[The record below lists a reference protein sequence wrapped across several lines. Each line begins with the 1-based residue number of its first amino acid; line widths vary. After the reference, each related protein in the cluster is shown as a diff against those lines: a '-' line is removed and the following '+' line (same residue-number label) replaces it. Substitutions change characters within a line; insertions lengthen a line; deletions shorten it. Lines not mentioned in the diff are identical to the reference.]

1 MKHWKKRL
9 ASLALAMVLA
19 LGLVP
24 YMAPKASAIGGF
36 SDVTDMT
43 TAQNVEVLQMM
54 GVVDGMSSGVFNP
67 MGTLTRAQFC
77 KMAVEAMGQG
87 DRANIYQNYTIFP
100 DVKPGYWA
108 AGYVNLAVRSDPKLI
123 SGYADGTFGPNNTI
137 NYGQA
142 VTILMRMLGYKDE
155 DVSAVWPD
163 GYIDQA
169 MAIGLCDGV
178 SLSAG
183 TAVNRAQAAQLFM
196 NLLNCDQKEG
206 GKFYTKLGTPV
217 DAILL
222 DGNAKDAAGNPI
234 LRTSVQDYVLAG
246 NPGSGLLSGRK
257 GVVILN
263 GAGEAVTFVPTNEGT
278 SRNITIAMAET
289 TTITDSSG
297 TKYSV
302 AADAKV
308 YIGES
313 SYSYVERFTYLSAG
327 TLATLYIND
336 KGRVETVFVGSTTS
350 DDAVI
355 VAQDGSTE
363 GFALLTDR
371 TDYTIYKHGE
381 RVTSRSLKKFDVAT
395 YSASNNTVYVSD
407 NRITVYY
414 QDAYPNAASPSRI
427 KATGI
432 IGTGEDGYLEVMP
445 CAMAS
450 LAECRVG
457 QTITLLL
464 TENNKVAGVSTN
476 SAARGN
482 AIGFVGKD
490 GVRLFNGLEVDS
502 STIKNLSDY
511 TGQLV
516 SVSSSNRDSVTLGRV
531 GGQSIRGDFYVSEG
545 RVGSAELAADVQIYT
560 TAQGNMLSQVALS
573 DLTENIISSDQVLF
587 AHKNYAD
594 KVDIL
599 VLENTTGDS
608 LYYGR
613 VFVSTKTTGEGE
625 NQVTE
630 VTTTVYRG
638 NNGAE
643 QKVAEFTVD
652 RGLSTGQWIGV
663 SVRSDNSQIVTQMVV
678 LKAVKNVPASAWR
691 SGESVYV
698 NGKLYT
704 VSSNLD
710 NCCYD
715 KDAGVWFRNLNAALA
730 SGGSVTIMVD
740 NDNVIRGV
748 EVSH

>member
-24 YMAPKASAIGGF
+24 YMAPKVSAIGGF

-123 SGYADGTFGPNNTI
+123 SGYADGTFGPNITI

-502 STIKNLSDY
+502 SAIKNLSDY

-573 DLTENIISSDQVLF
+573 DLTESIISSDQVLF

-613 VFVSTKTTGEGE
+613 VFVSTTVNEAGETTKVETSVQSSSGE
-625 NQVTE
+625 
-630 VTTTVYRG
+630 
-638 NNGAE
+638 
-643 QKVAEFTVD
+643 VAKFEVD

-691 SGESVYV
+691 GGESVYV

-704 VSSNLD
+704 VSSGLD

>member
-24 YMAPKASAIGGF
+24 YMAPKVSAIGGF

-123 SGYADGTFGPNNTI
+123 SGYADGTFGPNITI

-206 GKFYTKLGTPV
+206 GKFYTKLGSPV

-502 STIKNLSDY
+502 SAIKNLSDY

-573 DLTENIISSDQVLF
+573 DLTESIISSDQVLF

-613 VFVSTKTTGEGE
+613 VFVSTTVNEAGETTKVETSVQSSSGE
-625 NQVTE
+625 
-630 VTTTVYRG
+630 
-638 NNGAE
+638 
-643 QKVAEFTVD
+643 VAKFEVD

-691 SGESVYV
+691 GGESVYV

-704 VSSNLD
+704 VSSGLD

>member
-502 STIKNLSDY
+502 SAIKNLSDY

-573 DLTENIISSDQVLF
+573 DLTESIISSDQVLF

-613 VFVSTKTTGEGE
+613 VFVSTTVNEAGETTKVETSVQSSSGE
-625 NQVTE
+625 
-630 VTTTVYRG
+630 
-638 NNGAE
+638 
-643 QKVAEFTVD
+643 VAKFEVD

-691 SGESVYV
+691 GGESVYV

>member
-24 YMAPKASAIGGF
+24 YMAPEASAIGGF

-381 RVTSRSLKKFDVAT
+381 RVTSS
-395 YSASNNTVYVSD
+395 
-407 NRITVYY
+407 
-414 QDAYPNAASPSRI
+414 
-427 KATGI
+427 
-432 IGTGEDGYLEVMP
+432 
-445 CAMAS
+445 
-450 LAECRVG
+450 
-457 QTITLLL
+457 
-464 TENNKVAGVSTN
+464 
-476 SAARGN
+476 
-482 AIGFVGKD
+482 
-490 GVRLFNGLEVDS
+490 
-502 STIKNLSDY
+502 
-511 TGQLV
+511 
-516 SVSSSNRDSVTLGRV
+516 
-531 GGQSIRGDFYVSEG
+531 
-545 RVGSAELAADVQIYT
+545 
-560 TAQGNMLSQVALS
+560 
-573 DLTENIISSDQVLF
+573 
-587 AHKNYAD
+587 
-594 KVDIL
+594 
-599 VLENTTGDS
+599 
-608 LYYGR
+608 
-613 VFVSTKTTGEGE
+613 
-625 NQVTE
+625 
-630 VTTTVYRG
+630 
-638 NNGAE
+638 
-643 QKVAEFTVD
+643 
-652 RGLSTGQWIGV
+652 
-663 SVRSDNSQIVTQMVV
+663 
-678 LKAVKNVPASAWR
+678 
-691 SGESVYV
+691 
-698 NGKLYT
+698 
-704 VSSNLD
+704 
-710 NCCYD
+710 
-715 KDAGVWFRNLNAALA
+715 
-730 SGGSVTIMVD
+730 
-740 NDNVIRGV
+740 
-748 EVSH
+748 

>member
-502 STIKNLSDY
+502 SAIKNLSDY

-573 DLTENIISSDQVLF
+573 DLTESIISSDQVLF

-613 VFVSTKTTGEGE
+613 VFVSTTVNEAGETTKVETSVQSSSGE
-625 NQVTE
+625 
-630 VTTTVYRG
+630 
-638 NNGAE
+638 
-643 QKVAEFTVD
+643 VAKFEVD

-691 SGESVYV
+691 GGESVYV

-704 VSSNLD
+704 VSSGLD

>member
-24 YMAPKASAIGGF
+24 YMAPKVSAIGGF

-123 SGYADGTFGPNNTI
+123 SGYADGTFGPNITI

-502 STIKNLSDY
+502 SAIKNLSDY

-613 VFVSTKTTGEGE
+613 VFVSTTVNEAGETTKVETSVQSSSGE
-625 NQVTE
+625 
-630 VTTTVYRG
+630 
-638 NNGAE
+638 
-643 QKVAEFTVD
+643 VAKFEVD

-691 SGESVYV
+691 GGESVYV

-704 VSSNLD
+704 VSSGLD

>member
-414 QDAYPNAASPSRI
+414 QDA
-427 KATGI
+427 
-432 IGTGEDGYLEVMP
+432 
-445 CAMAS
+445 
-450 LAECRVG
+450 
-457 QTITLLL
+457 
-464 TENNKVAGVSTN
+464 
-476 SAARGN
+476 
-482 AIGFVGKD
+482 
-490 GVRLFNGLEVDS
+490 
-502 STIKNLSDY
+502 
-511 TGQLV
+511 
-516 SVSSSNRDSVTLGRV
+516 
-531 GGQSIRGDFYVSEG
+531 
-545 RVGSAELAADVQIYT
+545 
-560 TAQGNMLSQVALS
+560 
-573 DLTENIISSDQVLF
+573 
-587 AHKNYAD
+587 
-594 KVDIL
+594 
-599 VLENTTGDS
+599 
-608 LYYGR
+608 
-613 VFVSTKTTGEGE
+613 
-625 NQVTE
+625 
-630 VTTTVYRG
+630 
-638 NNGAE
+638 
-643 QKVAEFTVD
+643 
-652 RGLSTGQWIGV
+652 
-663 SVRSDNSQIVTQMVV
+663 
-678 LKAVKNVPASAWR
+678 
-691 SGESVYV
+691 
-698 NGKLYT
+698 
-704 VSSNLD
+704 
-710 NCCYD
+710 
-715 KDAGVWFRNLNAALA
+715 
-730 SGGSVTIMVD
+730 
-740 NDNVIRGV
+740 
-748 EVSH
+748 

>member
-427 KATGI
+427 KTTGI

-502 STIKNLSDY
+502 SAIKNLSDY

-613 VFVSTKTTGEGE
+613 VFVSTTVNEAGETTKVETSVQSSSGE
-625 NQVTE
+625 
-630 VTTTVYRG
+630 
-638 NNGAE
+638 
-643 QKVAEFTVD
+643 VAKFEVD

-691 SGESVYV
+691 GGESVYV

-704 VSSNLD
+704 VSSGLD

-748 EVSH
+748 EVGH